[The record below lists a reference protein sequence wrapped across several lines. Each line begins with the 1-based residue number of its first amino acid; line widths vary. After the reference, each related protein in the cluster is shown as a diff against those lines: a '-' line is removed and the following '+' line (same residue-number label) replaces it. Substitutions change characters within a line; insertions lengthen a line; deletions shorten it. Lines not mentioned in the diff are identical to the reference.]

1 MTNRSTTSGTTATAI
16 PVFRSDRATRAGG
29 RINLAGVRKSASEH
43 TNLYVQET
51 SGAGASVQVEFL
63 DAAGAAVGSARPV
76 DTLARYGL
84 LELAN
89 AVPAEVVTAVVTNRT
104 GSAGS
109 VVAYAVVVDERSGDT
124 WTIVD
129 WNAYYDFAAGGIA
142 RVPFVQAASGSSAPS
157 RRRAVVHASSVQ
169 NTTDLTLFN
178 PGTTPASLRL
188 QYHDVSDATAEQTIA
203 LAARETRTVA
213 GGLSASG
220 GASAAYLTIEPLRG
234 TFTAS
239 SRTYQ
244 TTAQGTLGTAA
255 PVLAASSGLR
265 LGQKQTFSSVDDSAG
280 AGTPAPG
287 TQRTAIGLLEMS
299 GSTATVRATL
309 LLADGKSPFSVTV
322 SRDFV
327 MGANQLVFVESL
339 ASALAAPFAQAS
351 WGDLHDLQ
359 IDFEVVAGN
368 GAVTPFLLVT
378 NSDTSDTML
387 RLE

>member
-1 MTNRSTTSGTTATAI
+1 M
-16 PVFRSDRATRAGG
+16 
-29 RINLAGVRKSASEH
+29 
-43 TNLYVQET
+43 
-51 SGAGASVQVEFL
+51 L
-63 DAAGAAVGSARPV
+63 D
-76 DTLARYGL
+76 
-84 LELAN
+84 LAN

-109 VVAYAVVVDERSGDT
+109 VVAYAVVVDEKSGDT

-142 RVPFVQAASGSSAPS
+142 LVPFVQAASGSSAPS

-188 QYHDVSDATAEQTIA
+188 RYHYVSDATAEQTIA

-220 GASAAYLTIEPLRG
+220 GASAAYLTIKPLRG

-280 AGTPAPG
+280 GGTPAPG

-322 SRDFV
+322 SRDLL